1 MRRLSALK
9 IKEKCVLT
17 APYLVWMGG
26 FIVIPLLLIL
36 YYAFT
41 TKGGVFTFSNVAE
54 ILRWENYKPLFLAL
68 LLSLASTVFCFILAF
83 PLALVL
89 RNKKIGRGSFVAFI
103 FILPMWMNSLLRVLA
118 WQTLLERKGVLNE
131 ILTFLQLPEQHLI
144 NTPYAIILGMV
155 YDFLPFMILPI
166 YNTLSKIDDNTI
178 NAAYDLGASFF
189 TTLWKVILPLSI
201 PGIVSGV
208 TMVFVPA
215 LTTFAI
221 SNILGGGKIY
231 LIGNVIEQEFTQNS
245 NWNVGSGLSM
255 ILMVFIILS
264 MAVLSRYDTG
274 EGAMF

>member
-41 TKGGVFTFSNVAE
+41 TKGGAFTFSNVAE

-68 LLSLASTVFCFILAF
+68 LLSRASTVFCFILAF